1 MKFYNISEL
10 RNQTK
15 SVMRYL
21 SVNKKVVIMDNGK
34 PSALMIGINEENFE
48 SMFDMVQKLE
58 VQLAVYE
65 LRKQSLKDFPISLTE
80 NEIQQEINSVRYR

>member
-48 SMFDMVQKLE
+48 SMFDMAQKLE
-58 VQLAVYE
+58 AQLAVYE
-65 LRKQSLKDFPISLTE
+65 LRKQSLKNFPISLTE

>member
-21 SVNKKVVIMDNGK
+21 SVNKKVVLIDNGT

-48 SMFDMVQKLE
+48 SMFDMAQKLE
-58 VQLAVYE
+58 AQLAVYE
-65 LRKQSLKDFPISLTE
+65 LRKQSLKNFPISLTE
-80 NEIQQEINSVRYR
+80 NKIQQEINSVRYR

>member
-15 SVMRYL
+15 SVMKYL

-34 PSALMIGINEENFE
+34 PSVLMIGIHEENFE

-58 VQLAVYE
+58 V
-65 LRKQSLKDFPISLTE
+65 R
-80 NEIQQEINSVRYR
+80 

>member
-21 SVNKKVVIMDNGK
+21 SVNKKVVLIDNGT

-48 SMFDMVQKLE
+48 SMFDMAQKLE
-58 VQLAVYE
+58 AQLAVYE
-65 LRKQSLKDFPISLTE
+65 LRKQSLKNFPISLTE

>member
-58 VQLAVYE
+58 VQFVT
-65 LRKQSLKDFPISLTE
+65 D
-80 NEIQQEINSVRYR
+80 NSFTTSKRIEMAMF